1 MKAVDDVHV
10 VQAEVAHHSFA
21 AEAAGRMAVGEPEDI
36 GLGADAAVDD
46 SRLAAAGTGRVVVGI
61 DPEVDSGLGEEG
73 IGLAEGIGLEE
84 DTGLEEGIGL
94 GEEDTVR
101 SLEAGEAL

>member
-1 MKAVDDVHV
+1 MCSSD
-10 VQAEVAHHSFA
+10 
-21 AEAAGRMAVGEPEDI
+21 
-36 GLGADAAVDD
+36 
-46 SRLAAAGTGRVVVGI
+46 
-61 DPEVDSGLGEEG
+61 LGEEG